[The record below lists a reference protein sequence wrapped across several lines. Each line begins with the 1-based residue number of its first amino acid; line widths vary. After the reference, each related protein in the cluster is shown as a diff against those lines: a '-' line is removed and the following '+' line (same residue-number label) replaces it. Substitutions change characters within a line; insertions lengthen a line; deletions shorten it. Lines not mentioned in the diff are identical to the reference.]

1 MADIDDD
8 EQEEECPKCP
18 PAGAPAWMATF
29 ADMATLL
36 MAFFVMILSFAEM
49 NVPKFKQIQ
58 GSLKNSFGVQRL
70 IPIVE
75 QPMGTSIIT
84 QNFSPSPSPSITET
98 MTTETTQIEQPK
110 LKIPSDVKDSQG
122 SDELSEGKE
131 NEEGLGGSE
140 RDGAGESD
148 AKADAE
154 KLAEAIEQIAK
165 AADIAVSTL
174 ENKVV
179 VDLQTDGDTP
189 TEMKEKFKQ
198 VGQAVSLAALAT
210 GKSDQEVLYGG
221 LDEQLNE
228 LIEFVSELESE
239 LKKLSGQNA
248 DEGFVKQAQAEK
260 KAQEA
265 AEELKVKLQEQIDS
279 GAVSVE
285 TRDNKVFVTVG
296 TGGAFPSGSANLTPQ
311 AQEII
316 DQITQV
322 SDGADNSITV
332 AGHTDDVPISFG
344 ALYRDNWDLAAAR
357 AASVV
362 QEVEQSGVI
371 EQSRLQAVSYGETK
385 PIASN
390 TSAEGRKKNR
400 RIEIELEYN

>member
-1 MADIDDD
+1 M
-8 EQEEECPKCP
+8 Q
-18 PAGAPAWMATF
+18 
-29 ADMATLL
+29 
-36 MAFFVMILSFAEM
+36 
-49 NVPKFKQIQ
+49 
-58 GSLKNSFGVQRL
+58 
-70 IPIVE
+70 
-75 QPMGTSIIT
+75 
-84 QNFSPSPSPSITET
+84 
-98 MTTETTQIEQPK
+98 
-110 LKIPSDVKDSQG
+110 
-122 SDELSEGKE
+122 
-131 NEEGLGGSE
+131 
-140 RDGAGESD
+140 
-148 AKADAE
+148 
-154 KLAEAIEQIAK
+154 
-165 AADIAVSTL
+165 
-174 ENKVV
+174 
-179 VDLQTDGDTP
+179 
-189 TEMKEKFKQ
+189 
-198 VGQAVSLAALAT
+198 
-210 GKSDQEVLYGG
+210 
-221 LDEQLNE
+221 QLNE

-265 AEELKVKLQEQIDS
+265 AEELKVKLQEQVDS

-296 TGGAFPSGSANLTPQ
+296 TGGAFPSGSASLTPQ

-316 DQITQV
+316 DQITKV

-371 EQSRLQAVSYGETK
+371 EQGRLQAISYGETK

-390 TSAEGRKKNR
+390 TSAEGREKNR